1 MEKWSCCC
9 RSRQSSPADEV
20 LAEAYE
26 DYKEQHAL
34 YGTVH
39 RVTTKDAK
47 AIHKKS
53 ATRSINSTFQIALL
67 EVIKEEDKLKHLKE
81 LPEVVDNEAKYG
93 VISTAASEFV
103 VKLSSIAL
111 FIQMFTIIRSEV
123 KSICR
128 NRVRQAC
135 TTSFRVPG

>member
-1 MEKWSCCC
+1 M
-9 RSRQSSPADEV
+9 V

-81 LPEVVDNEAKYG
+81 LPEVVDNEAKFG

-103 VKLSSIAL
+103 MKLSSIAL

-123 KSICR
+123 KAVAGAAR
-128 NRVRQAC
+128 KLFMA
-135 TTSFRVPG
+135 PGPFLSLVSHVTATQPGFDLI